1 MIGERLLFV
10 AVNDGTF
17 PVPLF
22 DPNPISG
29 EGTVRLQLN
38 VVPATGLLKTMVG
51 TEAPAQ

>member
-1 MIGERLLFV
+1 MIGERPLLV

-29 EGTVRLQLN
+29 DGVERLQLN
-38 VVPATGLLKTMVG
+38 VVPATGLLKTTEG
-51 TEAPAQ
+51 TDAPAQ